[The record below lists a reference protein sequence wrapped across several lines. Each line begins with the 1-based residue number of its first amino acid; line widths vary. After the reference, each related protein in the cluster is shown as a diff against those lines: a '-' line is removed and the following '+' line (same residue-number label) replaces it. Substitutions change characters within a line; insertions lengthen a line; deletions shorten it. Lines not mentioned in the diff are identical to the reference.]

1 MADNKVGKKTGKKT
15 TAGKDVYKTPEGES
29 VSEKS
34 VTIKFGENAYVN
46 APSIYD
52 GVQYDEEEIRQML
65 LDGKIKP
72 TSRHD
77 TLEEALE
84 AAKSRSASLMNEG
97 GMAIEKQMELFEDGG
112 LMQEGG
118 TVDPV
123 SGNDVPVG
131 STQEEVRDDIPAQL
145 SEGEFVFPADVVRFY
160 GLEKLMEMRQRA
172 KAGLQMMEDMGQMG
186 NSEEATLPD
195 DIPFDLEDLDI
206 EDEMGD
212 NNELEMQVGGF
223 VQPQGFTGIQSTQ
236 PSQFQQYQPQYVPY
250 QAPTVPT
257 TTYQPAQQQT
267 VPTYTG
273 QVPQAQ
279 DFLKAPQPGEQDL
292 RKYVND
298 EGQVRMI
305 PFVNDQP
312 IYPIPQGFYPETE
325 KPVEEEAPTAVTT
338 ETAKVVD
345 RGGRDES
352 DITPSTTDVTGIGY
366 DRSGLTDS
374 LRDTIDDYGF
384 GFAALGE
391 TMMRGSS
398 LNIIGNLFS
407 SDPKVGV
414 NNLNS
419 AMLGGV
425 LDSYR
430 GGNVT
435 FSDPSRPGV
444 KTGNYEIT
452 TSLDALD
459 PAQQDYIADIANL
472 TAKDLQSLFIDEEGK
487 AKTASEV
494 TSGMKARADTLGISL
509 TVEGTNISKSRTTL
523 LREIAKAV
531 AAQNKAAAQQKQL
544 DRIAQT
550 QKALAPSEAQEKS
563 QPDTGP
569 GGSYGDKGDFDSP
582 GGMGGYS
589 GAAGAGSFGMSPR
602 AKGGLIEKPK
612 PKK

>member
-1 MADNKVGKKTGKKT
+1 
-15 TAGKDVYKTPEGES
+15 
-29 VSEKS
+29 
-34 VTIKFGENAYVN
+34 
-46 APSIYD
+46 
-52 GVQYDEEEIRQML
+52 
-65 LDGKIKP
+65 
-72 TSRHD
+72 
-77 TLEEALE
+77 
-84 AAKSRSASLMNEG
+84 
-97 GMAIEKQMELFEDGG
+97 MAIEKQMEMFEDGG

-172 KAGLQMMEDMGQMG
+172 KAGLRMMEDMGQMG

-206 EDEMGD
+206 EEEDEY
-212 NNELEMQVGGF
+212 NNTMEMQVGGF

-236 PSQFQQYQPQYVPY
+236 PSQFQNYQPQYVPY
-250 QAPTVPT
+250 QAPTVPI
-257 TTYQPAQQQT
+257 TTYQPPQQQT
-267 VPTYTG
+267 VPTFTG
-273 QVPQAQ
+273 QVPQAE
-279 DFLKAPQPGEQDL
+279 DFLKTPQPGEQDL

-312 IYPIPQGFYPETE
+312 VYPIPQGFYPEAE
-325 KPVEEEAPTAVTT
+325 KPVEEEAAPTAVTT

-345 RGGRDES
+345 RGGRDVG
-352 DITPSTTDVTGIGY
+352 DVTPSTTDVTGIGY
-366 DRSGLTDS
+366 DRSSLTDS
-374 LRDTIDDYGF
+374 LRGVIDDYGF

-398 LNIIGNLFS
+398 LNIIGNLFN
-407 SDPKVGV
+407 SDPKVGI

-425 LDSYR
+425 IDNLR

-435 FSDPSRPGV
+435 YSDPSRPGV
-444 KTGNYEIT
+444 KTGNYSIT
-452 TSLDALD
+452 TPLDQLD
-459 PAQQDYIADIANL
+459 TAQQDFLADVANR
-472 TAKDLQSLFIDEEGK
+472 TAKELQSIFTDEEGK
-487 AKTASEV
+487 PKTASAVSAGLEA
-494 TSGMKARADTLGISL
+494 KAANLGISTTL
-509 TVEGTNISKSRTTL
+509 EGTNISKSRTTL
-523 LREIAKAV
+523 IREIAKAV
-531 AAQNKAAAQQKQL
+531 AAQKEVESQQKQL
-544 DRIAQT
+544 ADIAQAQRT
-550 QKALAPSEAQEKS
+550 QAPSEAQKQS
-563 QPDTGP
+563 QPDKGP
-569 GGSYGDKGDFDSP
+569 GGSYGNKGDVSSA
-582 GGMGGYS
+582 GGKGGYS

-612 PKK
+612 PKKMKRGGLASKK